1 MNSSPMPQL
10 PAIGADVDLGIEVE
24 RMPSGV
30 AVVAVAGDADL
41 HSAPALRE
49 CLERLVSGGATRL
62 VVDLSETT
70 FVDSMMLG
78 VLLSTM
84 KQLRQSNGDLV
95 LVAPNAEIR
104 RILEITMLDQIF
116 VLHRTRADALAVD
129 APR

>member
-1 MNSSPMPQL
+1 
-10 PAIGADVDLGIEVE
+10 
-24 RMPSGV
+24 MPSGA

-62 VVDLSETT
+62 VVDLSKTT
-70 FVDSMMLG
+70 FVDSMTLG

-84 KQLRQSNGDLV
+84 KQLRQSNGDLA